1 MLKRILWI
9 GIPLLLLGGLYV
21 LAQAR
26 PVPVDVAVI
35 GRGSIRSFVEEEGR
49 TRVLDRYVVSTP
61 VSGRLYRV
69 DWKEGNAVEK
79 GQVLARVD
87 PLALESAVAEV
98 EAEIRAMRQRRA
110 GVATKTPKAEEI
122 ERAKVLETQAT
133 ESLEVAV
140 RELER
145 AKVNWGRFQKDLVRA
160 KQLAEEE
167 LIPVAE
173 LDAAVAAEQ
182 AAHEQVRAQEVRI
195 KIARLAI
202 SATQLNRTT
211 LEARLHDFEW
221 EELAYEQQ
229 IQALEASLGKLRDDL
244 QRTEI
249 AAPTAGTVL
258 RVLQES
264 EMVVQAGTPLLEIG
278 DLSKLEVEVDYLS
291 EDSAH
296 MRVGMQAE
304 VFGRALGDRILNGTI
319 DRIHP
324 SAFEKISS
332 LGVEQQRV
340 YVIIGFDPADTG
352 LGDRYRVEARVI
364 LEEKDDVVLVPEG
377 ALFREAGAWSVF
389 VLEGEV
395 VVPRQVE
402 TGLRNGRV
410 REVLGGLAVDDRV
423 VLHPGDALASGTKVM
438 VLEVLAQ

>member
-1 MLKRILWI
+1 MLKRVLWI
-9 GIPLLLLGGLYV
+9 GVPLVLLGALYV

-35 GRGSIRSFVEEEGR
+35 GRGPIRSFVEEEGR
-49 TRVLDRYVVSTP
+49 TRVLDRFVVSAP
-61 VSGRLYRV
+61 VGGRLYRV
-69 DWKEGNAVEK
+69 DWKEGQTVER

-98 EAEIRAMRQRRA
+98 EAEIRGTRQRMA
-110 GVATKTPKAEEI
+110 GVSTKVPKPEEI
-122 ERAKVLETQAT
+122 ERAKVLESQAT

-145 AKVNWGRFQKDLVRA
+145 AKANWERFEKDLVRA
-160 KQLAEEE
+160 KQLAEEK
-167 LIPVAE
+167 LIPAAE

-211 LEARLHDFEW
+211 LEARLNDFEW
-221 EELAYEQQ
+221 EERAYEQQ
-229 IQALEASLGKLRDDL
+229 IQALEASLEKLRDDL
-244 QRTEI
+244 QRTDI
-249 AAPTAGTVL
+249 VAPTSGVVL

-264 EMVVQAGTPLLEIG
+264 EIVVAAGTPLLEIG
-278 DLSKLEVEVDYLS
+278 DLSRLEVEVDYLS
-291 EDSAH
+291 EDAAH
-296 MRVGMQAE
+296 MREGMPAE
-304 VFGRALGDRILNGTI
+304 VYGRALGDRVLTGKI

-340 YVIIGFDPADTG
+340 YVIIAFDPADTG

-364 LEEKDDVVLVPEG
+364 LEEQADVVLVPEG
-377 ALFREAGAWSVF
+377 ALFRQQGAWHVF
-389 VLEGEV
+389 VVEGETV
-395 VVPRQVE
+395 RLQSLE

-410 REVLGGLAVDDRV
+410 REVLAGLEPDSRV
-423 VLHPGDALASGTKVM
+423 VLHPGDALANGTKVK
-438 VLEVLAQ
+438 VLEVVTP